1 MKRGVKLIEK
11 KDLHLNT
18 KKKLLSDITYQVS
31 GIMLF
36 FHDLKFLL
44 FYE

>member
-18 KKKLLSDITYQVS
+18 KKEIIVRYNLPGVRNNVVFS
-31 GIMLF
+31 
-36 FHDLKFLL
+36 
-44 FYE
+44 